1 MTKDIDFD
9 FLIKTLSDGI
19 CDLQNLDKLALFFRH
34 KKLYR
39 EYAIVREHEF
49 YINGD
54 TKKLRGIGN
63 LYLKIKNKPSAYRI
77 FMLEGNKEKADKL
90 EVDEKIV
97 LSTDTVIE
105 AIADRYMI
113 YTVILGWF
121 CKNEDYDSVK
131 KYVVYDKN
139 FSRNEFVR
147 YLFSGKLSET
157 NDFDMNMLAVE
168 YNNTNMKAWFNIFD
182 KLCEKNEPESALHLY
197 NGLFLPI
204 SVHNKKIENICDLYW
219 RISDMAFMNFD
230 YYKQVL
236 YQSKAVGYE

>member
-9 FLIKTLSDGI
+9 FFMKNLSDGV
-19 CDLQNLDKLALFFRH
+19 CTLQCLDELALFFKRQGDR
-34 KKLYR
+34 K

-54 TKKLRGIGN
+54 IKKLRGIGN
-63 LYLKIKNKPSAYRI
+63 LYLKMDNKPSAYRI
-77 FMLEGNKEKADKL
+77 FMLEGNKEKAEKL
-90 EVDEKIV
+90 DVDEKIV

-121 CKNEDYDSVK
+121 CKNKDYDAVR

-147 YLFSGKLSET
+147 YLFSNNLSEID
-157 NDFDMNMLAVE
+157 DFDMNMLAVE

-182 KLCEKNEPESALHLY
+182 KLCEKNEPESALNLY
-197 NGLFLPI
+197 NELFLPV
-204 SVHNKKIENICDLYW
+204 SGQNKKIENICDLYW
-219 RISDMAFMNFD
+219 RISNMAFMNFD

-236 YQSKAVGYE
+236 YQGKAVGYE